1 MADPQPEPAPE
12 KPKLEWQ
19 LPSWK
24 KIGEFVA
31 NVMRLERAVE
41 TLKEENR
48 KLQEQVSRLQRHADD
63 QAGQLKVLLSFVHT
77 SLRDQVETRAE
88 GAAIR
93 VFERLIAFKGD
104 DEKPKNQR

>member
-1 MADPQPEPAPE
+1 MVMADAPPEPAPE
-12 KPKLEWQ
+12 MSKAELQ

-31 NVMRLERAVE
+31 NVMRLERSVE

-48 KLQEQVSRLQRHADD
+48 KLHEQVSRLQRQADD

-93 VFERLIAFKGD
+93 VFERLIAFQGD
-104 DEKPKNQR
+104 EPPKE

>member
-1 MADPQPEPAPE
+1 MGDPPPEQFPGQS
-12 KPKLEWQ
+12 KTEWQ

-31 NVMRLERAVE
+31 NVMRLERSVE

-48 KLQEQVSRLQRHADD
+48 KLQDQVSRLQREADD

-104 DEKPKNQR
+104 DEEPKNQR

>member
-1 MADPQPEPAPE
+1 MVMADAPPEPASDR
-12 KPKLEWQ
+12 PKAEEWK

-31 NVMRLERAVE
+31 NVMRLERSVE

-48 KLQEQVSRLQRHADD
+48 KLEEQVSRLQR

-93 VFERLIAFKGD
+93 VFERLIAFKS
-104 DEKPKNQR
+104 DENPEDQR

>member
-1 MADPQPEPAPE
+1 MMGDPPPE
-12 KPKLEWQ
+12 KVPGQSKTEWQ

-31 NVMRLERAVE
+31 NVMRLERSVE
-41 TLKEENR
+41 TLKEDNR
-48 KLQEQVSRLQRHADD
+48 KLHEQVSRLQSQVDD

-93 VFERLIAFKGD
+93 VFERLIAFTSDENPD
-104 DEKPKNQR
+104 DQR